1 MQRIDI
7 IVLCSIFSFNI
18 TNDKIGTN
26 TYPKDSRIGKSLR
39 FTPLLIAVIL
49 MNSAPKKI
57 A

>member
-7 IVLCSIFSFNI
+7 IVLFSIFSFNI